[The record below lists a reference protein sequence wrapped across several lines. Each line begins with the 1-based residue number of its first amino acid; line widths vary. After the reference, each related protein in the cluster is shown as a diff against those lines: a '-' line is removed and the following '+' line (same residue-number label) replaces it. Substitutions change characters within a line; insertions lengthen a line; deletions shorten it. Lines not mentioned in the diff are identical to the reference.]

1 LIDRYFLDP
10 PKDWEYDAEY
20 ISSVIEA
27 FKFEKDDPNT
37 GHRRVDSVRWG
48 VYYGMDAEH
57 LAKKHDAPISEIKF
71 MISVLQQSNR
81 IPKQEYSDA

>member
-1 LIDRYFLDP
+1 
-10 PKDWEYDAEY
+10 
-20 ISSVIEA
+20 
-27 FKFEKDDPNT
+27 
-37 GHRRVDSVRWG
+37 
-48 VYYGMDAEH
+48 MDAEH